1 MGWGISILLVIAC
14 GLAAAFCTQLD
25 KEKAAEKEFKK
36 LLAELQRQGHDT
48 AFQQA
53 FVCTVKKPRFQY
65 LSRRL
70 SGETYQLALANLAA
84 NSSKQSAKTFV
95 LEVGRWHLARLRT
108 SKRPSEA
115 DEQAIQS
122 DILTRCSMLVP
133 TYQKA
138 ASWTE

>member
-36 LLAELQRQGHDT
+36 LLAELQHQGHDT

-53 FVCTVKKPRFQY
+53 FVCTVKKPRFQC

-70 SGETYQLALANLAA
+70 SSEAYQLALANLAA
-84 NSSKQSAKTFV
+84 NLSKQSAKTFV
-95 LEVGRWHLARLRT
+95 QDVGRWHLARLRT
-108 SKRPSEA
+108 SKRPSAA
-115 DEQAIQS
+115 DEQTIQS
-122 DILTRCSMLVP
+122 DILKRCSMLAP
-133 TYQKA
+133 SYQRA